1 MKTSTFKKLVTA
13 GILFLLAALPFMS
26 ASAQS
31 SGPSASMVREG
42 ISTLSVGGEE
52 IAVGGSATY
61 SIWLNDLPSGVTG
74 AEVICTF
81 NDSYVDLTNV
91 DMVVLPGETFGMF
104 GEGAVAVVNQETG
117 KLTYVIAS
125 LPPNTALT
133 DGALFS
139 FDLEGAAAGTFTFS
153 CTARVA
159 IGTTL
164 STIPFTPLS
173 ITITEPSTNGNV
185 SGTIIPNNS
194 VYDGTK
200 TVTINITDGGSVDE
214 NDTVDLGVGGDFAF
228 SVPEGHYTITA
239 GLDGYLEASGEID
252 VTAGGSV
259 VMSGL
264 TMLAGDI
271 DGDDD
276 IDSFDVATIGA
287 NYNKA
292 TPTAADLNGSGLI
305 NLLDLQL
312 LAPNYNIVGVFLWE
326 VAP

>member
-1 MKTSTFKKLVTA
+1 MKTSIFKKLVTA
-13 GILFLLAALPFMS
+13 GILFLLAALPLMT
-26 ASAQS
+26 ASAQG
-31 SGPSASMVREG
+31 SGPSASMVRDG
-42 ISTLSVGGEE
+42 ISTMSVGDEE
-52 IAVGGSATY
+52 ITVGDSATY
-61 SIWLNDLPSGVTG
+61 SIWLNDLPAGVTG

-81 NDSYVDLTNV
+81 NDTYVDLTNV
-91 DMVVLPGETFGMF
+91 DMVLLPDVTYGTFG
-104 GEGAVAVVNQETG
+104 EDAIVAVNQEIG

-125 LPPNTALT
+125 LPPTTALT

-139 FDLEGAAAGTFTFS
+139 FDLEGVSVGTFTFS
-153 CTARVA
+153 CTARIA
-159 IGTTL
+159 IGSTL
-164 STIPFTPLS
+164 SIIPFTPLS
-173 ITITEPSTNGNV
+173 ITITELNTNGTV

-194 VYDGTK
+194 VYDGKK

-214 NDTVDLGVGGDFAF
+214 DDTVDLGVGGDFAF

-239 GLDGYLEASGEID
+239 DLAGYLNATGEID
-252 VTAGGSV
+252 VTVGGTV
-259 VMSGL
+259 VMSAL
-264 TMLAGDI
+264 SMLAGDI

-287 NYNKA
+287 NYNKT

-312 LAPNYNIVGVFLWE
+312 LAPNYNTVGVYLWN